1 MVKPMEKSS
10 LSSFWLIEVGYD
22 LRILKDHWMT
32 IEELADREYPSA
44 EEIFDSITENLKS
57 LSPCEHSYFADLAD
71 NAHDEHHKVRL
82 PRIIYNPFLVS
93 LYTVYESAVTQI
105 ASLIQKKKGQIC
117 SLDGVRSGDFLDRAK
132 KYYQNVLTFEL
143 CKNNQSWERLKIL
156 AELRHTIA
164 HANGHLEMVKESKK
178 RKIEQW
184 IENGIGIEDYDG
196 DIVVTRSFVKETFE
210 LGQSHSGGPRC

>member
-1 MVKPMEKSS
+1 M
-10 LSSFWLIEVGYD
+10 
-22 LRILKDHWMT
+22 
-32 IEELADREYPSA
+32 
-44 EEIFDSITENLKS
+44 
-57 LSPCEHSYFADLAD
+57 
-71 NAHDEHHKVRL
+71 
-82 PRIIYNPFLVS
+82 
-93 LYTVYESAVTQI
+93 TQI

-117 SLDGVRSGDFLDRAK
+117 SLDGIRSGDFLDRAK

-210 LGQSHSGGPRC
+210 LVKATLEDLGARYNELNRAGKGPLQGINAV